1 VSRSRDPVTLA
12 ALAAI
17 SIVAAL
23 AIATGF
29 VWLLQNR
36 LGVDDASPTYL
47 LAVTVVAIGF
57 GTLPAALTAIL
68 AVLVYNFGFTHPLYT
83 FIVADSGQLLNL
95 ALLLVVGIV
104 VGQLTALQRSRAEAA
119 ELREREAQL
128 MVLVSRALATRTDTA
143 SAIDEITRVLEQRS
157 PGTRAWVA
165 LGDTSARER
174 PIGGRA
180 APRGEAAT
188 DAYAVLQRR
197 PGTEPARWM
206 QVRAPGST
214 SRPDGDLRGFRVPIA
229 AGGATLGALWALRP
243 RRLGEPDL
251 GETRVLAAAADQV
264 GQALEQDRFRAEA
277 NSAELARRSDAL
289 KSALLDSVSH
299 DLRTPLAVIRA
310 SADTLADGS
319 APSGEVA
326 GVARTID
333 EEAARLDRIVGNL
346 LDMGRIEG
354 GELHPAIEP
363 YALEDLVEATLRR
376 LRPVL
381 AGRSL
386 AISIP
391 ADLPWVL
398 VDATLLDQVL
408 SNVLENAA
416 RHAPGAAIRVTAGT
430 EESGGAPSVRLIVED
445 AGPGVPEAELPR
457 IFDKFRRV
465 ARAGARPVRGTG
477 IGLAV
482 VRGLVAAMGG
492 TVMAEGSP
500 LGGLAIVL
508 SLPAAIGE
516 TSQ

>member
-1 VSRSRDPVTLA
+1 VSTNRDPVTLA

-23 AIATGF
+23 AVATGL
-29 VWLLQNR
+29 VWLLETR

-57 GTLPAALTAIL
+57 GTLPAALTAMV

-95 ALLLVVGIV
+95 ALLLVVGVV

-128 MVLVSRALATRTDTA
+128 LVLVSRALATRTDTA
-143 SAIDEITRVLEQRS
+143 SAIDEITLVLEQRS
-157 PGTRAWVA
+157 PETRAWVA

-174 PIGGRA
+174 AIGGRS
-180 APRGEAAT
+180 APAGGAAT
-188 DAYAVLQRR
+188 DAYRVLQRG
-197 PGTEPARWM
+197 PETEPPRWM
-206 QVRAPGST
+206 RVRAPGST
-214 SRPDGDLRGFRVPIA
+214 SRPDGDLQAFRVPIA
-229 AGGATLGALWALRP
+229 AGSTTLGALWALRP
-243 RRLGEPDL
+243 RRMGEPDL

-264 GQALEQDRFRAEA
+264 GQALEQDRLRSEA

-310 SADTLADGS
+310 SADTLADGG

-326 GVARTID
+326 EIARTID

-386 AISIP
+386 AIAIP

-416 RHAPGAAIRVTAGT
+416 RHAPGAAIRIVAGT
-430 EESGGAPSVRLIVED
+430 DESGGGLSVRLVVED
-445 AGPGVPEAELPR
+445 AGPGVPEPELPR
-457 IFDKFRRV
+457 IFEKFRRV
-465 ARAGARPVRGTG
+465 APADTRAVRGTG

-482 VRGLVAAMGG
+482 VHGLVAAMGG
-492 TVMAEGSP
+492 RVLAERSL

-508 SLPAAIGE
+508 SLPAARRE
-516 TSQ
+516 ASQ